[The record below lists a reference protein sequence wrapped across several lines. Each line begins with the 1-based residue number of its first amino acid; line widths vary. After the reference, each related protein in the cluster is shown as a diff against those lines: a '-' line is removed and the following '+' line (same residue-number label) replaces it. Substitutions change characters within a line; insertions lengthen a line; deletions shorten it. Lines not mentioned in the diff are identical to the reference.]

1 MEGLKCDWPECEW
14 VITTDS
20 WTNNLRALECHHR
33 GKHQVK
39 MTMDQPK
46 VEEGGDATKKKRTEK
61 RAQAKL
67 PLFEEVETR
76 EEFKRKSNEF
86 FTYAS
91 RTQLEPEEQA
101 EDLYSALSTSLK
113 RRILA
118 SPRINKMW
126 RKTDPKTIMEEM
138 EKICL
143 PPINLVVERQEFCR
157 FFQEENESINSFE
170 SRIRA
175 KATLCS
181 YNRCKCEKECYNTE
195 CGASREEDEIFDLV
209 LGNMKDKTLQ
219 KELWRKG
226 WSATP
231 W

>member
-1 MEGLKCDWPECEW
+1 MEGLPCNWPECEY
-14 VITTDS
+14 VATTDN
-20 WTNNLRALECHHR
+20 WTNNLRAMECHER
-33 GKHQVK
+33 GKHGLK
-39 MTMDQPK
+39 MSVVQAK
-46 VEEGGDATKKKRTEK
+46 VEEEGDAKVVKKRTEK

-118 SPRINKMW
+118 SPRINKVW
-126 RKTDPKTIMEEM
+126 RKTDPKIIMEEM

-143 PPINLVVERQEFCR
+143 PPINLVVERQEFR
-157 FFQEENESINSFE
+157 
-170 SRIRA
+170 
-175 KATLCS
+175 
-181 YNRCKCEKECYNTE
+181 
-195 CGASREEDEIFDLV
+195 
-209 LGNMKDKTLQ
+209 
-219 KELWRKG
+219 
-226 WSATP
+226 
-231 W
+231 